1 MRVVAKILSIAA
13 MCTMLISTVASAQA
27 STQAQQQP
35 GDCFTCKYD
44 PGQDTFRCDFN
55 FNGFGFCDANWWGCE
70 ASGRCTTVFG
80 MVGADGSIIPGSETT
95 LPEALAVEVGALREA
110 EPGKWYRV
118 NCSGIILD
126 RKFAALSSSQV
137 RLETKTIVL

>member
-1 MRVVAKILSIAA
+1 MKFLAKVIGIAA
-13 MCTMLISTVASAQA
+13 MCAAFASTRASAQA
-27 STQAQQQP
+27 TTQAQQPP

-80 MVGADGSIIPGSETT
+80 MVGADGSIIPGSEPR
-95 LPEALAVEVGALREA
+95 LPEALAIEIGALREA

-118 NCSGIILD
+118 NCSGIVLD
-126 RKFAALSSSQV
+126 RKFAARSSSQV
-137 RLETKTIVL
+137 RLETQTINL